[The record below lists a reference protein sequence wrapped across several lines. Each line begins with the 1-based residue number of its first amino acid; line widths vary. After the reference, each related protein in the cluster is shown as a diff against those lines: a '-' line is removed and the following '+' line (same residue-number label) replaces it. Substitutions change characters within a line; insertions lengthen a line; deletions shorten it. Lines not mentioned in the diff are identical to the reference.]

1 MLVAK
6 SFALPPPLLKRIFVP
21 TDRSVYSETIMNAQ
35 ITKSTAVITGASSG
49 IGAVYADTTENV
61 YWVLQFAIN
70 PGQSEDL
77 QTLMAA
83 MPG

>member
-1 MLVAK
+1 
-6 SFALPPPLLKRIFVP
+6 
-21 TDRSVYSETIMNAQ
+21 MNAQ

-61 YWVLQFAIN
+61 YWVLELAIN
-70 PGQSEDL
+70 PGQFEDL